1 MLNLRAKKIYRLQS
15 LSPCFW
21 IKSYAWHTLTKPCA
35 AEFRPDPMSSKC
47 AIFFFNNIKLRV
59 PITLSRFS
67 ITPVFSWRKINF
79 RLLTRELKVLLKMLN
94 VTGSY
99 ENTNLLYIPLLH
111 QDIWTESSND
121 RQRIQKRRLK
131 LMESNN
137 FTGLV
142 CGNATGN

>member
-1 MLNLRAKKIYRLQS
+1 
-15 LSPCFW
+15 
-21 IKSYAWHTLTKPCA
+21 
-35 AEFRPDPMSSKC
+35 
-47 AIFFFNNIKLRV
+47 
-59 PITLSRFS
+59 
-67 ITPVFSWRKINF
+67 
-79 RLLTRELKVLLKMLN
+79 MLN